1 MSHKFITHV
10 KYTQFFL
17 LLSTLRT
24 WNWSGWFNCMSRLNS
39 SDSCE
44 ARLNIPDSRG
54 SPHLVWGHRNKV
66 GTEITREKTWY
77 NMYLEWLKRISESCA
92 SCQGCVE
99 GNFSLVLRILGQ
111 SAPAHTN
118 APVGHSVHGMGCIF
132 CPDSISQLFLNF
144 DQWVFLGLFFFLNP
158 DPHTT
163 FPPNYPTDLATL
175 LTYILTLLI
184 N

>member
-1 MSHKFITHV
+1 M

-92 SCQGCVE
+92 SCQGCRRQFQFGSE
-99 GNFSLVLRILGQ
+99 DIRPECTSTHQCTSWPFCPWDGLHF
-111 SAPAHTN
+111 
-118 APVGHSVHGMGCIF
+118 F
-132 CPDSISQLFLNF
+132 CPDSISQLFF
-144 DQWVFLGLFFFLNP
+144 IFYPWVFLDRFFFSYYL
-158 DPHTT
+158 
-163 FPPNYPTDLATL
+163 PT
-175 LTYILTLLI
+175 
-184 N
+184 